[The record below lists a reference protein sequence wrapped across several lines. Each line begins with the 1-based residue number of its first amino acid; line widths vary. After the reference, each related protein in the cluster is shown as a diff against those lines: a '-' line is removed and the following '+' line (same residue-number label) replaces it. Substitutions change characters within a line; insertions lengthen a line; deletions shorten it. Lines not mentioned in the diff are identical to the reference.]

1 MKNKKILENIAYSL
15 IDDLKSR
22 EEFLDLFESID
33 EEKVDLI
40 VEDWINIISK
50 NFNEKFYYLQ
60 KFE

>member
-1 MKNKKILENIAYSL
+1 MKNKKKLEDIAYSL

-50 NFNEKFYYLQ
+50 NLNETS
-60 KFE
+60 